1 MPSKKSQV
9 KSSNSSN
16 ASALKDLESKRGSK
30 AILYFTG
37 EKPPHFETQIAS
49 DVLPLF
55 KDVLEKFGQDNKK
68 ISLVLNTSG
77 GRLEAPWPLVNLI
90 REYCK
95 NFEVIVLEKALS
107 AGTLIALGA
116 DKIVMLPY
124 SQLSPVDPAA
134 DIVDEN
140 KKQIKRLEIEDIIGY
155 VDFAKEKIGIAEQ
168 SALAEMMKELTK
180 EVSPTMLGSVNRTHA
195 LIRRLSK
202 SLLDLHR
209 QHVSDKQCKEI
220 IENLTQKLYS
230 HNHLINRREAK
241 HSIGFGNIVEFA
253 DAKTKE
259 LAGKVFDEAAEM
271 LEMKKDFNPIVLL
284 GDDQEKTIQLKRA
297 LIYSSVI
304 KYSFKSDYLVSKVPD
319 PSGKQQI
326 MVNNTNNKWSID

>member
-1 MPSKKSQV
+1 MPRRRTQTKYNNSKDT
-9 KSSNSSN
+9 
-16 ASALKDLESKRGSK
+16 SAIRELESERDSR

-37 EKPPHFETQIAS
+37 EKPPHFGTQIAS
-49 DVLPLF
+49 DTLPLF
-55 KDVLEKFGQDNKK
+55 KEILERFGQDNKK
-68 ISLVLNTSG
+68 ISLILNTSG
-77 GRLEAPWPLVNLI
+77 GGLEAPWPLVNLI

-95 NFEVIVLEKALS
+95 IFEVIVLEKALS

-140 KKQIKRLEIEDIIGY
+140 KRIKRLEIEDIIGY
-155 VDFAKEKIGIAEQ
+155 VDFAKEKIGITEQ

-202 SLLDLHR
+202 SMLDLHR
-209 QHVSDKQCKEI
+209 RPVSDKQCKEI

-230 HNHLINRREAK
+230 HNHSINRREAK
-241 HSIGFGNIVEFA
+241 NLIGFGNIVEFA
-253 DAKTKE
+253 DAKTKN
-259 LAGKVFDEAAEM
+259 LAGKVFDEAAEL
-271 LEMKKDFNPIVLL
+271 LEIKKDFNPISLL
-284 GDDQEKTIQLKRA
+284 GEEQEKTIQLKRA
-297 LIYSSVI
+297 LIYSSDI
-304 KYSFKSDYLVSKVPD
+304 KYSFKSDYSISKVPD

-326 MVNNTNNKWSID
+326 MVSNTSNKWSID